1 MLLPAEFFE
10 LCSDG
15 LGVDSV
21 VKETSEFALLSRGDN
36 LLHGVRLDEKGI
48 WVQLQAGWAQCRS
61 LACVRHRAR
70 ESVEGPDRHGQNNRN
85 FLAPS
90 TASSRFQYAGQRTH
104 RRTLRD
110 AKSFSKVIGTCLSVF
125 QKANIQY

>member
-48 WVQLQAGWAQCRS
+48 WSGSNFKWAGPSAEVWPAS
-61 LACVRHRAR
+61 ATGHERALR
-70 ESVEGPDRHGQNNRN
+70 ALID
-85 FLAPS
+85 
-90 TASSRFQYAGQRTH
+90 TAKT
-104 RRTLRD
+104 
-110 AKSFSKVIGTCLSVF
+110 IGTFWPPQLPLLVF
-125 QKANIQY
+125 STTLPAYTPTNALGCEVILEGHRHVPFGFPKG